1 VETSALPAGRPR
13 AGHLWRPVGRSRWGL
28 AGWLA
33 LGLGA
38 SLAVTAL
45 RGNPEFGS
53 AMALGIVLTA
63 VPSLPTAVRPA
74 LVTIAVRGATVLAGA
89 VTVVLCAGHL
99 LAVAV
104 ATVVA
109 AIAGAMFQRI
119 GPTAGLAVILI
130 AVHTD
135 DGPVSVVTTYPYLL
149 GVAVVLIAW
158 LAWFGCT
165 GAIRMVRRRPEES
178 TVTGDGGA
186 CGGVDY
192 AHAARVGVAV
202 GAAVTLAAL
211 LPRDMVGG
219 HWLVTSVLLTI
230 QPGQYDTGVRLLQR
244 ISGNAVGALI
254 AAAVLGAHPAAPV
267 LVTVTVVL
275 FLLAMALRP
284 VNYTWWAV
292 TGPPVL
298 LMISEYPQLFPWYE
312 GGVRLAMNIGGA
324 AIVLA
329 VVFVLPV
336 LSRRRRPR
344 LTIAIDFE

>member
-1 VETSALPAGRPR
+1 VETNAPPASLPR
-13 AGHLWRPVGRSRWGL
+13 AGHLWRPVGRSRWGM

-45 RGNPEFGS
+45 RGDAKFGS

-63 VPSLPTAVRPA
+63 VPSVPVALRPA
-74 LVTIAVRGATVLAGA
+74 LLTIAVRGATVLAGA
-89 VTVVLCAGHL
+89 LTVVLCVGHP
-99 LAVAV
+99 LALGVI
-104 ATVVA
+104 TVVA
-109 AIAGAMFQRI
+109 AMAGTMIQRV
-119 GPTAGLAVILI
+119 GPAAGLAVILM

-135 DGPVSVVTTYPYLL
+135 GEPVSVVIMYPYLL
-149 GVAVVLIAW
+149 GVAVVLLAW
-158 LAWFGCT
+158 SVWFGCA
-165 GAIRMVRRRPEES
+165 GAIRTARHRPAES
-178 TVTGDGGA
+178 TVAGGGGA
-186 CGGVDY
+186 GGGVDY

-202 GAAVTLAAL
+202 GVAVALAAL

-230 QPGQYDTGVRLLQR
+230 QPGQYDTGVRLVQR

-254 AAAVLGAHPAAPV
+254 AAAVLGCHPAAPV
-267 LVTVTVVL
+267 VVIVTVVL

-312 GGVRLAMNIGGA
+312 GGVRLAMNLGGA
-324 AIVLA
+324 VIVLA
-329 VVFVLPV
+329 VVFVVPA
-336 LSRRRRPR
+336 LSRRTRVARITDR
-344 LTIAIDFE
+344 E

>member
-1 VETSALPAGRPR
+1 METNALPVSLPR
-13 AGHLWRPVGRSRWGL
+13 AGHLWRPVGRSRWGM

-45 RGNPEFGS
+45 RGNAEFGS
-53 AMALGIVLTA
+53 AVALGIVLTA
-63 VPSLPTAVRPA
+63 VPSLPVAVRPA

-89 VTVVLCAGHL
+89 LTVVLCAGHP
-99 LAVAV
+99 LALAV

-109 AIAGAMFQRI
+109 AMAGAMIQRV

-130 AVHTD
+130 GRAHRQRS
-135 DGPVSVVTTYPYLL
+135 GIGGHHVSVSARRGGRAA
-149 GVAVVLIAW
+149 GVV
-158 LAWFGCT
+158 G
-165 GAIRMVRRRPEES
+165 MVRLRRRDPHGEAPLPTES
-178 TVTGDGGA
+178 TVTGGGGA
-186 CGGVDY
+186 DGGVDY

-202 GAAVTLAAL
+202 GVAVALAAL
-211 LPRDMVGG
+211 LPGDMVGG

-230 QPGQYDTGVRLLQR
+230 QPGRYATGVRLVQR
-244 ISGNAVGALI
+244 ISGNTVGALI

-267 LVTVTVVL
+267 VVTVTVVL

-312 GGVRLAMNIGGA
+312 GGVRLAMNVAGA
-324 AIVLA
+324 VIVLA
-329 VVFVLPV
+329 VVFVVPA
-336 LSRRRRPR
+336 SESAHDGGPDHRS
-344 LTIAIDFE
+344 

>member
-1 VETSALPAGRPR
+1 M
-13 AGHLWRPVGRSRWGL
+13 

-45 RGNPEFGS
+45 RGNAEFGS

-63 VPSLPTAVRPA
+63 VPSLPVAFRPA

-89 VTVVLCAGHL
+89 LTVVLCAGHPLL
-99 LAVAV
+99 LAVA
-104 ATVVA
+104 TVGA
-109 AIAGAMFQRI
+109 AMAGAMMQRI
-119 GPTAGLAVILI
+119 GATAGLAVILM
-130 AVHTD
+130 AVHSAG
-135 DGPVSVVTTYPYLL
+135 GPVSVVITYPYLL
-149 GVAVVLIAW
+149 GVAVVLLAW
-158 LAWFGCT
+158 LAWFGCAC
-165 GAIRMVRRRPEES
+165 AIRTARRRPAES
-178 TVTGDGGA
+178 TVTVGSGA
-186 CGGVDY
+186 GRGADY

-202 GAAVTLAAL
+202 GVAVALAAL

-230 QPGQYDTGVRLLQR
+230 QPGQYDTGVRLVQR
-244 ISGNAVGALI
+244 ISGNTVGALI

-267 LVTVTVVL
+267 VVTVTVVL

-312 GGVRLAMNIGGA
+312 GGVRLAMNVGGA
-324 AIVLA
+324 VIVLA
-329 VVFVLPV
+329 VVFVVPA
-336 LSRRRRPR
+336 LSRCTAVAQISDR
-344 LTIAIDFE
+344 D

>member
-1 VETSALPAGRPR
+1 M
-13 AGHLWRPVGRSRWGL
+13 

-38 SLAVTAL
+38 SLVVTAL
-45 RGNPEFGS
+45 RGHAEFGS

-63 VPSLPTAVRPA
+63 VPSLPVAVRPA

-89 VTVVLCAGHL
+89 LTVVVCGGHP
-99 LAVAV
+99 LALAV

-109 AIAGAMFQRI
+109 AMAGTMIQRV
-119 GPTAGLAVILI
+119 GPTAGLAVILM

-135 DGPVSVVTTYPYLL
+135 GGSVSVVTMYPYLL
-149 GVAVVLIAW
+149 GVAVVLLAW
-158 LAWFGCT
+158 SAWFGCA
-165 GAIRMVRRRPEES
+165 GAIRTARHRPAKS
-178 TVTGDGGA
+178 TVAGGDGAG
-186 CGGVDY
+186 GGVDY

-202 GAAVTLAAL
+202 GVAVALATL

-230 QPGQYDTGVRLLQR
+230 QAGQYDTGVRLVQR
-244 ISGNAVGALI
+244 ISGNTIGALI

-267 LVTVTVVL
+267 VVMVTVVL

-312 GGVRLAMNIGGA
+312 GGVRLAMNVGGA

-329 VVFVLPV
+329 VVFAVPAWD
-336 LSRRRRPR
+336 RRM
-344 LTIAIDFE
+344 TMAQIIDRD

>member
-1 VETSALPAGRPR
+1 M
-13 AGHLWRPVGRSRWGL
+13 

-45 RGNPEFGS
+45 RGNAEFGS
-53 AMALGIVLTA
+53 AVALGIVLTA
-63 VPSLPTAVRPA
+63 VPSVPVAVRPA

-89 VTVVLCAGHL
+89 LTVVLCAGHP
-99 LAVAV
+99 LALAV

-109 AIAGAMFQRI
+109 AMAGAMIQRV

-130 AVHTD
+130 AVHT
-135 DGPVSVVTTYPYLL
+135 GSGAVSVVITYPYLL
-149 GVAVVLIAW
+149 GVAVVLLAW
-158 LAWFGCT
+158 SAWFGCA
-165 GAIRMVRRRPEES
+165 GAIRTARRLPTES
-178 TVTGDGGA
+178 TVTGGSGA
-186 CGGVDY
+186 DRVDY

-202 GAAVTLAAL
+202 GVAVALAAL
-211 LPRDMVGG
+211 LPGDMVGG

-230 QPGQYDTGVRLLQR
+230 QPGRYATGVRLMQR
-244 ISGNAVGALI
+244 ISGNTVGALI

-267 LVTVTVVL
+267 VVTVTVVL

-312 GGVRLAMNIGGA
+312 GGVRLAMNVAGA
-324 AIVLA
+324 VIVLA
-329 VVFVLPV
+329 VVFVVPA
-336 LSRRRRPR
+336 LSRRMTAAQIIGRY
-344 LTIAIDFE
+344 